1 MGISKK
7 IFARI
12 QMNTNGKEEKK
23 KSIPL
28 LFTFTM
34 HTGVRNKAVETKM
47 IRVLS

>member
-12 QMNTNGKEEKK
+12 QMNTNGEKGEK

-34 HTGVRNKAVETKM
+34 HAGVRP
-47 IRVLS
+47 SG